1 MIANSTAIVKSNK
14 HETWTGS
21 PAMKS
26 AQISPAGHAS
36 HSGNGDDAR
45 WRAVLDRDVRQDGK
59 FFYAVSST
67 GVFCRPSCP
76 ARRPRRGG
84 VVFLDTAAE
93 AERAGFRACLR
104 CRPLEGDRRA
114 MLVEKFC
121 RYIETHADEPLTLAV
136 LGDQLGVT
144 PFHLQRTFKRVMGVT
159 PREYAAVCR
168 MRALKKNLRAGHS
181 VTQALFA
188 VGYGSTSRLYE
199 RSRSRLGMT
208 PATYGRRG
216 RGARIRY
223 AITDSAL
230 GKVLLAATDKGVCC
244 LQFGDSERDL
254 VAALKR
260 EFAEAELLRD
270 EPALGP
276 WLASVARYLHNTQPN
291 LSLPLDVRATAFQWR
306 VWKYLQTIPPG
317 TTQSYAQVT
326 AAVGRPKA
334 TRAVARACASNAVA
348 VAIPCHRVIR
358 QDGTLGGYGGG
369 LERKQKLLL
378 QERQQRKPQGAELQ
392 TRTAFRR

>member
-1 MIANSTAIVKSNK
+1 MNS
-14 HETWTGS
+14 G
-21 PAMKS
+21 
-26 AQISPAGHAS
+26 QISPTAQAS
-36 HSGNGDDAR
+36 GSSNGDDAR
-45 WRAVLDRDVRQDGK
+45 WRAVLDRDARQDGK

-76 ARRPRRGG
+76 SRRPRPGG
-84 VVFLDTAAE
+84 VVFFATAVE
-93 AERAGFRACLR
+93 AERAGFRACFR

-114 MLVEKFC
+114 MLAEKLC

-136 LGDQLGVT
+136 LGDQAGVNQ
-144 PFHLQRTFKRVMGVT
+144 FHLQRTFKRVMGVT
-159 PREYAAVCR
+159 PREYATVCR
-168 MRALKKNLRAGHS
+168 MRALKENLRAGHT

-188 VGYGSTSRLYE
+188 AGYGSTSRLYE

-208 PATYGRRG
+208 PATYGRKG

-223 AITDSAL
+223 AITNSAL
-230 GKVLLAATDKGVCC
+230 GKVLLAATDQGVCC

-254 VAALKR
+254 VTALKR
-260 EFAEAELLRD
+260 EFAEAELFHD
-270 EPALGP
+270 EPAVRP
-276 WLASVARYLHNTQPN
+276 WLPSIARYLQGAQPN

-306 VWKYLQTIPPG
+306 VWQHLQTIPPG
-317 TTQSYAQVT
+317 ATQSYAQVA
-326 AAVGRPKA
+326 AAVGQPKA

-358 QDGTLGGYGGG
+358 QDGTLGGYRGG
-369 LERKQKLLL
+369 LERKQKLLS

-392 TRTAFRR
+392 TRSAIRR